1 VVTKKEAKMEWID
14 VPAAD
19 AEQTGKG
26 EGITRVWR
34 RKSSTTPLPAMLPTS
49 IWTRREETGWCLCE
63 WSGSGMLCP
72 PSIEKA
78 SRESAVEW
86 RCVRQHVCVFCVPG
100 QRSAKAEEGGMLG
113 VATNCYS
120 VNSTL
125 HEGFIIFHNSSFS
138 QVVCKKKKR
147 NHSTISQAS

>member
-63 WSGSGMLCP
+63 WEWQWYAL
-72 PSIEKA
+72 PSIHRKSFE
-78 SRESAVEW
+78 RECGGVEVCQAA
-86 RCVRQHVCVFCVPG
+86 CVRVLRPG
-100 QRSAKAEEGGMLG
+100 AEKRKGRGRGNAGSCDQLLQREF
-113 VATNCYS
+113 N
-120 VNSTL
+120 
-125 HEGFIIFHNSSFS
+125 
-138 QVVCKKKKR
+138 
-147 NHSTISQAS
+147 AS